1 MEAMKTADFLFDLP
15 EELIAAY
22 PPAERGGG
30 RLLVLDRRM
39 GRPLH
44 RMIADLP
51 ELLSGTELLSQESR
65 NSGLVEKKSVPERS
79 SEPDKNSGPPLLV
92 FNNSRV
98 RKARIKG
105 VSLDSS
111 ISLSGASNKDT
122 GSNNNVF
129 GDVEFLLLNRI
140 DSHIWRT
147 MVNRTKRRRPKQRFR
162 FAAGTENEIEG
173 EIVEAPPNDK
183 SGEFRY
189 LRFDSPIDDDW
200 LDIHGHIPLPP
211 YIKRNDEASDA
222 ERYQTIY
229 ADRTAGTGLG
239 PGASA
244 AAPTAG
250 LHFTEELLAQLDNA
264 GIEKVFITLH
274 VGLGTFLPVRSEHI
288 EDHIMHEEAYSI
300 SEDAAQRINAAKAA
314 GRKIIA
320 VGTTSVRTLESAWT
334 EGGIKAGENTT
345 SIFIYPGYRF
355 RVVDALFTNF
365 HTPGS
370 TLLMLA
376 AAFAGQELILDTY
389 AEAVREGYRFFS
401 YGDAMLIYGE

>member
-1 MEAMKTADFLFDLP
+1 MKTADFVFDLP

-30 RLLVLDRRM
+30 RLLVLDRRI
-39 GRPLH
+39 GKPQH

-51 ELLSGTELLSQESR
+51 KLLSQE
-65 NSGLVEKKSVPERS
+65 P
-79 SEPDKNSGPPLLV
+79 KNSGPPLLV

-105 VSLDSS
+105 VSSS
-111 ISLSGASNKDT
+111 G
-122 GSNNNVF
+122 GVY
-129 GDVEFLLLNRI
+129 GEVEFLLLNRI
-140 DSHIWRT
+140 DSHTWRT

-162 FAAGTENEIEG
+162 FAGDTEGEREA

-211 YIKRNDEASDA
+211 YIKRDDEASDA

-229 ADRTAGTGLG
+229 ADKTAGTGLG

-250 LHFTEELLAQLDNA
+250 LHFTKELLARLDSA
-264 GIEKVFITLH
+264 GIEKVFVTLH

-288 EDHIMHEEAYSI
+288 EDHVMHEEAYSI
-300 SEDAAQRINAAKAA
+300 SEDSARLINAAKAA

-401 YGDAMLIYGE
+401 YGDAMLIM